1 MAKEASQSRCLKRD
15 LNDKEKADKK
25 HFREKEQCKDSW
37 AFLRT
42 RRANGSG
49 SRAIRRVTGSRE
61 KPGRQT
67 GGRTGRVGSFIYSAD
82 NGSHWEQNL
91 VSQDFLA
98 RVTLREMHGR
108 EARRG
113 QGTSQGLERSDKQCW
128 VGSDGR
134 GETGTARKS

>member
-49 SRAIRRVTGSRE
+49 SRAIRRVTGE
-61 KPGRQT
+61 QGEAWKADGRQN
-67 GGRTGRVGSFIYSAD
+67 RKSRVIY
-82 NGSHWEQNL
+82 L
-91 VSQDFLA
+91 F
-98 RVTLREMHGR
+98 
-108 EARRG
+108 RG
-113 QGTSQGLERSDKQCW
+113 QWEPLGTESGFAGLSGPCYLEGNARQRGKTGARDEP
-128 VGSDGR
+128 GS
-134 GETGTARKS
+134 GEKRQAMLGGQRRAR